1 MSSYKKVL
9 EFNRNFDMNSNLFKK
24 LIIIELIKLGWYSEQ
39 LHKKLVKC
47 LKNVKANFIKL
58 VENYEKLFTSF

>member
-1 MSSYKKVL
+1 
-9 EFNRNFDMNSNLFKK
+9 MNSNLLKK
-24 LIIIELIKLGWYSEQ
+24 LIIIESIKLEWYSEQ

>member
-1 MSSYKKVL
+1 
-9 EFNRNFDMNSNLFKK
+9 MNSNLFKK

-47 LKNVKANFIKL
+47 LKNVKANFIKF